1 MSRLTRF
8 MDDDGDCCC
17 RIEFNTK
24 SDWDMRELTSVLETP
39 EAIVESY
46 DEDRV
51 TVIIRSGL

>member
-1 MSRLTRF
+1 MSKHTGF
-8 MDDDGDCCC
+8 MDEGTFGH
-17 RIEFNTK
+17 RFEFNTK
-24 SDWDMRELTSVLETP
+24 SDWDMRELMRLLESP

>member
-1 MSRLTRF
+1 MSKLTGF
-8 MDDDGDCCC
+8 VDEDIFCH

-24 SDWDMRELTSVLETP
+24 SDWDMRELMNLLESP
-39 EAIVESY
+39 EAMVESY